1 MTATRI
7 GQEQFEA
14 FTRECLL
21 DRTKAVDDP
30 IPRNKLKLFSTSTS
44 RSQSKGQKQLASVK
58 NDRELFARLYIG
70 CQTWDGNLE
79 KFFHH
84 ENQACPPAL
93 SDGGNLFTG
102 TKNNLITCLEEV
114 SDAKTETP
122 VTTYI
127 VLDGTA
133 IVQMLKPA
141 ASKTFEEYAHQIFIP
156 YMSTKLQTVSRLDL
170 VWDTYFAY

>member
-1 MTATRI
+1 VETVMNAKSI

-21 DRTKAVDDP
+21 DRIKAVDDP
-30 IPRNKLKLFSTSTS
+30 IPRNKLKVFSTSTS

-58 NDRELFARLYIG
+58 NDCEIFARLYIG
-70 CQTWDGNLE
+70 CQRRDGNLE

-102 TKNNLITCLEEV
+102 E
-114 SDAKTETP
+114 
-122 VTTYI
+122 
-127 VLDGTA
+127 
-133 IVQMLKPA
+133 
-141 ASKTFEEYAHQIFIP
+141 
-156 YMSTKLQTVSRLDL
+156 
-170 VWDTYFAY
+170 